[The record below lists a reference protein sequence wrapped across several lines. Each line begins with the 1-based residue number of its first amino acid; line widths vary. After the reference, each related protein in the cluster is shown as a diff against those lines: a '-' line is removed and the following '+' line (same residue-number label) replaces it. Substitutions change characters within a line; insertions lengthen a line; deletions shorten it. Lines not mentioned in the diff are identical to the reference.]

1 MADGRRTFGLPQ
13 RVVDLDGLDSLPGV
27 QQLHPLG
34 AGGLVGAPQRLGLAV
49 GPVDKVL
56 EQSQGHYPVN
66 VIVGH

>member
-1 MADGRRTFGLPQ
+1 M
-13 RVVDLDGLDSLPGV
+13 VDLDGLDGLPGV
-27 QQLHPLG
+27 EQLHPLG
-34 AGGLVGAPQRLGLAV
+34 ARGLVGAPQRLGLAV

>member
-1 MADGRRTFGLPQ
+1 M
-13 RVVDLDGLDSLPGV
+13 VDLDGLDGLPGV
-27 QQLHPLG
+27 EQLHPLG
-34 AGGLVGAPQRLGLAV
+34 AGGLVGTPQRLGLAV

>member
-1 MADGRRTFGLPQ
+1 MAQG
-13 RVVDLDGLDSLPGV
+13 VVDLDGLDGLPRV
-27 QQLHPLG
+27 EQLHPLG
-34 AGGLVGAPQRLGLAV
+34 AGGLVGTPQRLGLAV